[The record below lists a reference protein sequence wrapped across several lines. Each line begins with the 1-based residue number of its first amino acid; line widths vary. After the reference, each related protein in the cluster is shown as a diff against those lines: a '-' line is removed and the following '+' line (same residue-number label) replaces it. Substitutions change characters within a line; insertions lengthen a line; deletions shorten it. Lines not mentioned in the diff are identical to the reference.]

1 MHASKVIQKLW
12 LISQEESMEKSS
24 ETNTEKVDREQDN
37 DSCIY

>member
-12 LISQEESMEKSS
+12 LISQEKSMEKSS

-37 DSCIY
+37 DSCIS